1 MDVFQGQVLLIMMLR
16 LYVGCYQ
23 SSNASKEAVLKK
35 AMHKQGYQLA
45 CEGHKI
51 QRDQTLPSCVSG
63 RSIQDGE
70 EWDEFN
76 EEDELNAVDHNED
89 SGGQHILLWDHV
101 WMWESTFSQEILIPE
116 YKTVYLVLQLILR
129 SFDDWMEA
137 PVYLSHLIQDQS
149 SV

>member
-1 MDVFQGQVLLIMMLR
+1 
-16 LYVGCYQ
+16 
-23 SSNASKEAVLKK
+23 
-35 AMHKQGYQLA
+35 MHKQGHQLA
-45 CEGHKI
+45 CEWHKI
-51 QRDQTLPSCVSG
+51 QRDQTLPSCVSE

-89 SGGQHILLWDHV
+89 SGAQHILLWDHV

-137 PVYLSHLIQDQS
+137 PVDLSHIVQDQS